1 MIGARTTSDKLN
13 AIQQDRISS
22 TRRQQHFIRTISAG
36 YLLDVVT
43 RHRQMIRTKTTSNY
57 LYTRDQNLI
66 C

>member
-1 MIGARTTSDKLN
+1 MIGARTTCNKLN

-22 TRRQQHFIRTISAG
+22 TGRQQHFIRTISTG

-43 RHRQMIRTKTTSNY
+43 RHRQMLRTQTTSNN